1 MEYKSFALTWDLT
14 LIFPFARHLIQLG
27 YILPFFRVGEKGSLK
42 SVTAELVDLR
52 RVQVQRR
59 LHSIE
64 YVPDISIHICGI
76 IRIER
81 HPHVLLHHLLND
93 MFIHA
98 TVATLVGERT
108 NSKSYVSA
116 IDLTNEPGILDGVH
130 PVIDPR
136 HLQYL
141 QRLPGMRNRGRWN
154 LGVVHGLPPRKI
166 WSEGNFRFERNS
178 KIASETTPRAAGL
191 IGQIRSDPT
200 MLRAVRYALDLLS
213 AFKEETGHDPGLH
226 RSGSLMLA
234 LSDERMRSY
243 EEQVAK
249 ACSEGIEANFL
260 TDTEIRKLAPSIN
273 LTLLKGGYFVPG
285 DGYLDPS
292 ICAQAYAA
300 AATDLGVN
308 IVSNA
313 RVTDILTVGD
323 EVQGVEIQG
332 KRFDASR
339 VVVTAGPWSALLAKE
354 CGCTLPVQPIRHQR
368 VVTRPSKTI
377 PEHFPVV
384 RVN

>member
-1 MEYKSFALTWDLT
+1 
-14 LIFPFARHLIQLG
+14 
-27 YILPFFRVGEKGSLK
+27 
-42 SVTAELVDLR
+42 
-52 RVQVQRR
+52 
-59 LHSIE
+59 
-64 YVPDISIHICGI
+64 
-76 IRIER
+76 
-81 HPHVLLHHLLND
+81 
-93 MFIHA
+93 
-98 TVATLVGERT
+98 
-108 NSKSYVSA
+108 
-116 IDLTNEPGILDGVH
+116 
-130 PVIDPR
+130 
-136 HLQYL
+136 
-141 QRLPGMRNRGRWN
+141 
-154 LGVVHGLPPRKI
+154 
-166 WSEGNFRFERNS
+166 
-178 KIASETTPRAAGL
+178 
-191 IGQIRSDPT
+191 

-384 RVN
+384 RVTDLSCYLRRELGGYLYGFFESSPKTVNLNLYPSEFATDHVQPPIETMAEATRRLSPIFPDLQGLPISERHQGITTFAPDGAYVIGPHPAVSNLFFASGCAALGIAGSAAIGKWLTEYVTIGQTEDSVQMFSPSRFGERTADMDWIRVESKRFYANYYAI